1 MINAVHPLRI
11 STNLNCLFRT
21 WIIVLYFLQGCP
33 QLNTG
38 MASLIDRSDMILR
51 TAFFLLSPHTPDKSG
66 AGGNANSLDK
76 QTYGHRGSGSAG
88 GTGEGTN
95 AGESGESAGPGLSNY
110 FEQSSDSEELLKYYK
125 MPMQFGTENYTL
137 VTSQIGSTAHVP
149 CRIHHIGEG
158 VVSWI
163 RRKDYHLLTVG
174 LTTYSSDERF
184 SATHLQNSEDWTL
197 QIKFVQDRDAGLYEC
212 QVSTHPPTSIFLELK
227 VVEAR
232 AEIVGPQVK
241 YLTPDST
248 LKLICRVVQSTEASA
263 FIFWYHN
270 NRMIN
275 YDLDR
280 GINVSTEADFHYS
293 ELTISQASKEH
304 SGNYTCVPSNSQP
317 ASVVV
322 HIFKGDNPA
331 AMYHEHRSSS
341 TIPYRDRLEM
351 LWLLAFLAVVPLFVR
366 WWREADLAEDGT
378 HVRAVRAGRWTNNA
392 VRENV
397 PPYCGV
403 TAEWY
408 NVASDSRTHHVP
420 VYTDVDNRRPQQALH
435 QAGCHS
441 IASF

>member
-1 MINAVHPLRI
+1 MINAVYPLRI

-51 TAFFLLSPHTPDKSG
+51 TAFFLLSPHTPDKNG
-66 AGGNANSLDK
+66 AGGNTNSLDK
-76 QTYGHRGSGSAG
+76 HTYGHRGGGSAG

-95 AGESGESAGPGLSNY
+95 AGESGESGGPGLSNY

-351 LWLLAFLAVVPLFVR
+351 LWLLAFLAVPLFVR
-366 WWREADLAEDGT
+366 WWREADLAEDNR
-378 HVRAVRAGRWTNNA
+378 HRAVRVVGRRTNSA
-392 VRENV
+392 PCENV
-397 PPYCGV
+397 RYCSV
-403 TAEWY
+403 TAGWLD
-408 NVASDSRTHHVP
+408 VASDSRTHHVP
-420 VYTDVDNRRPQQALH
+420 VYTDADNRQPQQALH
-435 QAGCHS
+435 QMGCHP
-441 IASF
+441 IACF

>member
-1 MINAVHPLRI
+1 MINIVFQLRL
-11 STNLNCLFRT
+11 SRNLNCLFQS
-21 WIIVLYFLQGCP
+21 WIIVLCVLQGMP
-33 QLNTG
+33 LLKTDMISFKDN
-38 MASLIDRSDMILR
+38 SDMIFR
-51 TAFFLLSPHTPDKSG
+51 TAFFLLSPHIPGDKNSLPGSSNEGSDNQNSVSSGSG
-66 AGGNANSLDK
+66 ANG
-76 QTYGHRGSGSAG
+76 
-88 GTGEGTN
+88 
-95 AGESGESAGPGLSNY
+95 
-110 FEQSSDSEELLKYYK
+110 SSDSSEVDSSTFDFDSESEDLLKYYK
-125 MPMQFGTENYTL
+125 TPMQFGTENSTA
-137 VTSQIGSTAHVP
+137 VTSQVGSTAHIP

-197 QIKFVQDRDAGLYEC
+197 QIKFVQDRDAGWYEC
-212 QVSTHPPTSIFLELK
+212 QVSTHPPTSIFLELR

-275 YDLDR
+275 YDVDR

-293 ELTISQASKEH
+293 ELTINHATKDH

-322 HIFKGDNPA
+322 HIFKGDHPA

-341 TIPYRDRLEM
+341 VTPYRDKM
-351 LWLLAFLAVVPLFVR
+351 LFNWVLFV
-366 WWREADLAEDGT
+366 GF
-378 HVRAVRAGRWTNNA
+378 
-392 VRENV
+392 
-397 PPYCGV
+397 
-403 TAEWY
+403 
-408 NVASDSRTHHVP
+408 
-420 VYTDVDNRRPQQALH
+420 ALCWKKIH
-435 QAGCHS
+435 
-441 IASF
+441 